1 MGKSKR
7 KNDGN
12 SSDESTSSQ
21 KEDVEMIDVSFDFFD
36 PQPIDYLA
44 INRLLSQL
52 FSHDQHA
59 LNIPAITNLIL
70 AQNLV
75 GSTVKTDGHE
85 SDPFSLLTVLNL
97 NLHKVPQ
104 SLFLSHELL
113 INTTTLHVHRL
124 QDDPAISQLITYLLS
139 KVASNPPFH
148 EALSALLAA
157 PSTDNPNSV
166 GLVISERL
174 VNMPSQLV
182 PPMYRMLEEEL
193 QWARDEVRKLNFLS
207 LSSCLMRELTRDW
220 NQGEP
225 FNFSHLLFLSR
236 VFVTSQEEMD
246 QDPNANLND
255 SHPPPSKQTKKK
267 LKAEKDKGEVG
278 IWMYHPE
285 DELIARVCR
294 LFLFLQW
301 RVFS

>member
-97 NLHKVPQ
+97 NLHK
-104 SLFLSHELL
+104 
-113 INTTTLHVHRL
+113 
-124 QDDPAISQLITYLLS
+124 DDPAISQLITYLLS

-193 QWARDEVRKLNFLS
+193 QWARDE
-207 LSSCLMRELTRDW
+207 
-220 NQGEP
+220 GEP

-285 DELIARVCR
+285 DELIARSAVHQHQFIYTSAPPPKSQDDDESFGVETR
-294 LFLFLQW
+294 GQALLVSWGEFDGIVKGLEGFLGG
-301 RVFS
+301 V